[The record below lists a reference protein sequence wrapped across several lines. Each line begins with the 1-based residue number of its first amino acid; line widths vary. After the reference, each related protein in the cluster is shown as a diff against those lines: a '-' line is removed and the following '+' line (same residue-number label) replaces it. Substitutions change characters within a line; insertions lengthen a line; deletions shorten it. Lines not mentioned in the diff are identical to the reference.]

1 MLEDWRLKFLPAHC
15 ALSVR
20 KRKQRKFQN
29 WWMTKLLHPINQDN
43 FIFLLTW
50 ATSRV
55 GCSFLADT
63 YIFRAGSAKNGCS
76 IVEERLL
83 SAIKEDGA
91 KVPRKKKQNINAST
105 ATILGALK
113 IHQIT
118 KNKCWI
124 FHLFDMSVILGFW

>member
-1 MLEDWRLKFLPAHC
+1 
-15 ALSVR
+15 
-20 KRKQRKFQN
+20 
-29 WWMTKLLHPINQDN
+29 MTKLLHPINQDN

-91 KVPRKKKQNINAST
+91 KDPRKKTEYQRQYRHYIRGLENTSDHK
-105 ATILGALK
+105 K
-113 IHQIT
+113 
-118 KNKCWI
+118 
-124 FHLFDMSVILGFW
+124 